1 MYDSTGDS
9 VWFSIIGLGAGLE
22 SMMSVTANILAVADL
37 GQPDQQSAS
46 IANRLTTSPLW
57 EHERP
62 LRSPPTDVIMVEVGR

>member
-1 MYDSTGDS
+1 
-9 VWFSIIGLGAGLE
+9 
-22 SMMSVTANILAVADL
+22 MSVTANILTVADL

-46 IANRLTTSPLW
+46 IANRLTTSPSW